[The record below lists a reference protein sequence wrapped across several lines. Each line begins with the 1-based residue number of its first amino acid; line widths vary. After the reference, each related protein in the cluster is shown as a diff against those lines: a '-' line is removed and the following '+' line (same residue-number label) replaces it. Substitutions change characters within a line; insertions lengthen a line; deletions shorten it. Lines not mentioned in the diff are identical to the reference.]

1 MDRELINLQ
10 NVSLT
15 YQKLINYK
23 LYEQFPSM
31 KFNQAIHIMMDKQV
45 IQSTYDFINSLKKLI
60 NYNGDVINAKTFL
73 SAYLISNFQSEV
85 LSSCEQ
91 SEIEKFVYGE
101 SIQLVKDTQ
110 KLKVGDKKKLL
121 EFIPKLN
128 KFKHTFNNWKKKDL
142 ESQLE
147 IYSDMYHNYR
157 HKIEQVQQESN
168 RQEATTSN
176 IPQNTSQEY
185 LDNLIKMRD
194 KIYRQIEKLVGKEE
208 AKNTVD
214 RFKRVERNYDESVY
228 NAIKKTMR
236 KAFWDKFKRDIE
248 GEPPDYSQVKGI
260 ITDMRGFFHKI
271 YHIHEDKKR
280 YVDEYLDENFISQL
294 VNNNVLPP
302 EKVLGLCKF
311 CLDRLK
317 ELDAAAFD
325 IVVRDFYQKIDS
337 LVINGIYENIELYR
351 ETLINCLAYLLER
364 LESLSEL
371 TEEIRQVKASK
382 KN

>member
-1 MDRELINLQ
+1 MDGELINLQ

-23 LYEQFPSM
+23 LYEQFPNMRFS
-31 KFNQAIHIMMDKQV
+31 QAIHIMMDKQV
-45 IQSTYDFINSLKKLI
+45 IQSAHDFINSLKKLI

-73 SAYLISNFQSEV
+73 SAYLITNFQSEV
-85 LSSCEQ
+85 LSSSEQ
-91 SEIEKFVYGE
+91 AEIEKFVYDE

-110 KLKVGDKKKLL
+110 ELNVSDKKLLL

-147 IYSDMYHNYR
+147 IYSDMFHNYR
-157 HKIEQVQQESN
+157 HKIEQVQQANNS
-168 RQEATTSN
+168 QETLASN

-194 KIYRQIEKLVGKEE
+194 KIYRQIEKLVGIEE
-208 AKNTVD
+208 AKNTIG
-214 RFKRVERNYDESVY
+214 RFKRVERNYEESVY

-236 KAFWDKFKRDIE
+236 KAFWDKFKEDIE
-248 GEPPDYSQVKGI
+248 AEPPDYSQVKGI
-260 ITDMRGFFHKI
+260 VADMRGFFHKI
-271 YHIHEDKKR
+271 YHTREDKKK
-280 YVDEYLDENFISQL
+280 YIDEYLDENFISQL
-294 VNNNVLPP
+294 VNSNVLPP
-302 EKVLGLCKF
+302 EKVLNLCKF

-325 IVVRDFYQKIDS
+325 IVVRNFYQKIDS

-371 TEEIRQVKASK
+371 TEEIRQVNASK
-382 KN
+382 KK